1 MPPDCAAQTPSDRP
15 RLFQQVSVPSSGGQR
30 CVRRKGS
37 PPRGARATST
47 ARERALAQ
55 QSREQDR
62 SRPRSIPAKLRS
74 VPRRDH
80 GRRGLSPPAPR
91 ERHAVRAKPCDRSP
105 VSDRG
110 RQRPA
115 RPSRNARPLHETP
128 THRSFHFP
136 PARSGRGTAHRA
148 KRLGAWTANGHG
160 SQSIACTANSVQRS
174 PGTVLLPT
182 MARGWTDIQTGPY
195 CRPAA
200 DPQGVKARNNE
211 PAVIYTSGLVQRE
224 RTAILLACADPSPS
238 PCGSHDAS
246 HRPWRCC

>member
-1 MPPDCAAQTPSDRP
+1 
-15 RLFQQVSVPSSGGQR
+15 
-30 CVRRKGS
+30 
-37 PPRGARATST
+37 
-47 ARERALAQ
+47 
-55 QSREQDR
+55 
-62 SRPRSIPAKLRS
+62 
-74 VPRRDH
+74 
-80 GRRGLSPPAPR
+80 
-91 ERHAVRAKPCDRSP
+91 
-105 VSDRG
+105 
-110 RQRPA
+110 
-115 RPSRNARPLHETP
+115 
-128 THRSFHFP
+128 
-136 PARSGRGTAHRA
+136 
-148 KRLGAWTANGHG
+148 LGAWTANGHG

-211 PAVIYTSGLVQRE
+211 PLYTSGLVQRE